1 MKLTEQFKS
10 FSEEEFAAAFQ
21 KEVKTGDFREILTWK
36 TNEGI
41 DVSPFYHGKA
51 NAHLNILS
59 HGNDWEIND
68 EIVISDF
75 KKANETALSF
85 LNSGASSLTFIGE
98 IKNEV
103 DLEILLKDIGINYI
117 EINFKNSGENIVA
130 VLAEYCE
137 KNNIDKSELRGCFH
151 LTNVVENPFPQMQT
165 VSVDGAKI
173 HNSGANIHQQ
183 LAFVIAEGKEI
194 LEKAIESGIS
204 PEKSISNIRF
214 SLAVGPNFFFEIAKI
229 RSLRLLW
236 KNVTNQYLP
245 GNTIPVFVH
254 VETSQMW
261 LAKEDVNNNLIRATF
276 QAISAALGGADSI
289 FIHSYSKAEQ
299 SERISRNVQLVI
311 KEEGFINKVSDVAA
325 GANYIEEITNELVKL
340 SWKKFQEVEKN
351 GGYSMSIKSEIIQKE
366 IHASASVIKKD
377 LASGKIKMI
386 GVNKHQLPENKNSLS
401 DTLIYDKELKVIDLF
416 S

>member
-21 KEVKTGDFREILTWK
+21 KEVKTGDFREVLTWH
-36 TNEGI
+36 THEGI
-41 DVSPFYHGKA
+41 DVAPFYHGKA

-68 EIVISDF
+68 EIVITDF
-75 KKANETALSF
+75 KKVNETALSF

-98 IKNEV
+98 IKNV
-103 DLEILLKDIGINYI
+103 NDLKILLNEIGINYI
-117 EINFKNSGENIVA
+117 EVNFKNSGENIIGI
-130 VLAEYCE
+130 LSEYCE
-137 KNNIDKSELRGCFH
+137 KNKIEKSELRGCFH
-151 LTNVVENPFPQMQT
+151 LKKAIQHPFLQMQS
-165 VSVDGAKI
+165 VLVDGAKF
-173 HNSGANIHQQ
+173 HNAGATIQQQ
-183 LAFVIAEGKEI
+183 LAFAIAEGKEC
-194 LEKAIESGIS
+194 LEQMIDSGIS
-204 PEKSISNIRF
+204 PETAIKNIRF

-229 RSLRLLW
+229 RALRLFW
-236 KNVTNQYLP
+236 KNVTNQYIP

-254 VETSQMW
+254 AETSLIW
-261 LAKEDVNNNLIRATF
+261 LAKEDMNNNLIRATF

-289 FIHSYSKAEQ
+289 FVQSYSNTEQ
-299 SERISRNVQLVI
+299 TERISRNVQLVI

-340 SWKKFQEVEKN
+340 SWKKFQEVEKK
-351 GGYSMSIKSEIIQKE
+351 GGYSNSVKNETIQKE
-366 IHASASVIKKD
+366 IFASASEIKND

>member
-10 FSEEEFAAAFQ
+10 FTEEEFAAAFQ
-21 KEVKTGDFREILTWK
+21 KEVKTGDFREVLTWH

-51 NAHLNILS
+51 NSNLNILS
-59 HGNDWEIND
+59 RGNDWEIND
-68 EIVISDF
+68 EIVITDF

-98 IKNEV
+98 LKNV
-103 DLEILLKDIGINYI
+103 NDLEILFKEIGINYI
-117 EINFKNSGENIVA
+117 ETNFKKSGNNIIGI
-130 VLAEYCE
+130 LAEYCD
-137 KNNIDKSELRGCFH
+137 KNKINKSEIRGCSH
-151 LTNVVENPFPQMQT
+151 LTNVVETPFPQMQT
-165 VSVDGAKI
+165 VSVDGTKF
-173 HNSGANIHQQ
+173 HNAGANIHQQ
-183 LAFVIAEGKEI
+183 LAFAISEGKEI

-204 PEKSISNIRF
+204 PEKAISSIRF
-214 SLAVGPNFFFEIAKI
+214 SLAVGPNFFFEMAKI
-229 RSLRLLW
+229 RAFRLLW
-236 KNVTNQYLP
+236 KNVTNQYLK
-245 GNTIPVFVH
+245 GNAIPVFVH
-254 VETSQMW
+254 AETSKIW
-261 LAKEDVNNNLIRATF
+261 LAKDDVNNNLIRASF

-289 FIHSYSKAEQ
+289 YIHSYSNEAQ
-299 SERISRNVQLVI
+299 SDRISRNVQLVI

-340 SWKKFQEVEKN
+340 SWKKIQEVEKN
-351 GGYSMSIKSEIIQKE
+351 GGYSLSIKSESIQKE
-366 IHASASVIKKD
+366 IHVSASEIKRD

-401 DTLIYDKELKVIDLF
+401 DTLIYDKELKVVDLF